1 MEADF
6 GVEYLPLEE
15 LAAACDI
22 LSLHCAVNDQTQNM
36 VNADLVSKMKPGI
49 ILVNTARGD
58 LVDNLAVRQGLMD
71 GRIGGIAMDT
81 LAPVSYTHLDV
92 YKRQHRGGPSPP
104 HQRG

>member
-58 LVDNLAVRQGLMD
+58 LVDNLAVRQGLLD
-71 GRIGGIAMDT
+71 GRIGGIAR
-81 LAPVSYTHLDV
+81 
-92 YKRQHRGGPSPP
+92 YKKV
-104 HQRG
+104 